1 MFFPGPAVSPLIQT
15 KNDMIWI
22 IIVNLIIIK
31 YYNMTYNK
39 LQSLLPND
47 ELHYISDSTQFF
59 IDNQIKSKKFNNNT
73 FILFEYTIDDY
84 NKTIEILTTNNIN
97 YNVYTDSYNLDYIII

>member
-1 MFFPGPAVSPLIQT
+1 M
-15 KNDMIWI
+15 N
-22 IIVNLIIIK
+22 
-31 YYNMTYNK
+31 YNQ

-73 FILFEYTIDDY
+73 FILFENTIEDFTHTTDILTNNNIDYTI
-84 NKTIEILTTNNIN
+84 
-97 YNVYTDSYNLDYIII
+97 YTDSYNLDYIII